1 MRDAFDLKRPSL
13 REIFGEFVPL
23 RAFYKAPF
31 VRFKSAKCLACT
43 INSSERSVYLSF
55 YIYLCHISDILYLS
69 FQQHLDKW
77 IS

>member
-1 MRDAFDLKRPSL
+1 MRDAFGLKRPSL

-43 INSSERSVYLSF
+43 INSSKGVFISVF
-55 YIYLCHISDILYLS
+55 IFTFAIYQMFFI
-69 FQQHLDKW
+69 
-77 IS
+77 